1 MINEIVTESPVNFTR
16 IIFPF
21 EERTYKLTSIVL
33 RNKSLFIPGRGKG
46 GGRSLDSG
54 VITWG
59 GGFGILEGSHEGG
72 GGAENSI

>member
-1 MINEIVTESPVNFTR
+1 MKLSRNRRWNE
-16 IIFPF
+16 IFPF

-33 RNKSLFIPGRGKG
+33 RNKSLFIPGGGKG
-46 GGRSLDSG
+46 GKVFGLWSDHM
-54 VITWG
+54 G

>member
-1 MINEIVTESPVNFTR
+1 MNFTR
-16 IIFPF
+16 TIFPF

-33 RNKSLFIPGRGKG
+33 RNKSLFIPGGER

-54 VITWG
+54 VITW

>member
-1 MINEIVTESPVNFTR
+1 MNFTR
-16 IIFPF
+16 TIFPF
-21 EERTYKLTSIVL
+21 EERTYKSTSIVL

-46 GGRSLDSG
+46 GGGRSLDSG

-59 GGFGILEGSHEGG
+59 GGEFGILEGSHEGG